1 MVDVHVLRV
10 FTDAG
15 GRFGNPLGVVL
26 NAAHWPPAAR
36 QRLATRLGYSETVF
50 VDDASTARLRLFT
63 PASELPFAG
72 HPLVGV
78 SALLADT
85 TGRHPVVLRPLL
97 LREPVP
103 TRAENGTTWI
113 RGSAADAPPWEHER
127 LPHPADVDALRPPP
141 LTDGPTQARWRHT
154 QCWAWLDQPR
164 GVVRARVFAADYG
177 VVEDE
182 ACGSASLLLA
192 ARLGRPLTVRHGKG
206 SVIRARPVD
215 RDQVE
220 VGGRVVHDGVRQ
232 VDDRELQEHQE
243 IPNGDER

>member
-10 FTDAG
+10 FTDARQ
-15 GRFGNPLGVVL
+15 RFGNPLGVVL
-26 NAAHWPPAAR
+26 NAASWPPTAR

-50 VDDASTARLRLFT
+50 VDDATTASLQLFT

-78 SALLADT
+78 SALLADV
-85 TGRHPVVLRPLL
+85 TGRQPDALLPLL
-97 LREPVP
+97 LHEPVP
-103 TRAENGTTWI
+103 TRAEDGTTWI
-113 RGSAADAPPWEHER
+113 RGSVADAPPWDHER
-127 LPHPADVDALRPPP
+127 LADPAEVDALLPPP
-141 LTDGPTQARWRHT
+141 LTGGSTSARWRRT
-154 QCWAWLDQPR
+154 QCWAWLDHSA

-192 ARLGRPLTVRHGKG
+192 ARLGRPLTVRHGQG
-206 SVIRARPVD
+206 SVIQARPVD

-220 VGGRVVHDGVRQ
+220 IGGRVVHDGLRR
-232 VDDRELQEHQE
+232 VDDRELHEYEKIH
-243 IPNGDER
+243 NGDER